1 MPRRKKKVKHR
12 PKDPKWHA
20 RRILEHKTQDNTPGL
35 PPIVSSGDGGQ
46 PLFAFLSS
54 NKFTT
59 RKSKIAAIDFYTQ
72 YVNDHLESD
81 DTTAGAFRITCSQEP
96 DLSFEYVRPAWN
108 MKAAID
114 HTFRKLKNGIGNKRL
129 QEVYNRHKALHR
141 NGALEVQNLTK
152 IRPLGNTQTSYSP
165 IIDIFDF
172 CEYLQKHMK
181 NDAKRLVKEC
191 HRREEAAALR
201 IQCRWRIRS
210 GKLALHLKKQ
220 AAKEENAEHSY

>member
-72 YVNDHLESD
+72 SG
-81 DTTAGAFRITCSQEP
+81 TI
-96 DLSFEYVRPAWN
+96 
-108 MKAAID
+108 
-114 HTFRKLKNGIGNKRL
+114 
-129 QEVYNRHKALHR
+129 
-141 NGALEVQNLTK
+141 
-152 IRPLGNTQTSYSP
+152 YSP
-165 IIDIFDF
+165 PS
-172 CEYLQKHMK
+172 Y
-181 NDAKRLVKEC
+181 DA
-191 HRREEAAALR
+191 HFPSA
-201 IQCRWRIRS
+201 IMS
-210 GKLALHLKKQ
+210 
-220 AAKEENAEHSY
+220 S

>member
-81 DTTAGAFRITCSQEP
+81 DTTAGAFRITCSQAYY
-96 DLSFEYVRPAWN
+96 S
-108 MKAAID
+108 
-114 HTFRKLKNGIGNKRL
+114 IGM
-129 QEVYNRHKALHR
+129 E
-141 NGALEVQNLTK
+141 T
-152 IRPLGNTQTSYSP
+152 
-165 IIDIFDF
+165 
-172 CEYLQKHMK
+172 
-181 NDAKRLVKEC
+181 
-191 HRREEAAALR
+191 
-201 IQCRWRIRS
+201 
-210 GKLALHLKKQ
+210 
-220 AAKEENAEHSY
+220 

>member
-81 DTTAGAFRITCSQEP
+81 LRMI
-96 DLSFEYVRPAWN
+96 
-108 MKAAID
+108 
-114 HTFRKLKNGIGNKRL
+114 
-129 QEVYNRHKALHR
+129 
-141 NGALEVQNLTK
+141 
-152 IRPLGNTQTSYSP
+152 
-165 IIDIFDF
+165 
-172 CEYLQKHMK
+172 LQK
-181 NDAKRLVKEC
+181 C
-191 HRREEAAALR
+191 
-201 IQCRWRIRS
+201 
-210 GKLALHLKKQ
+210 KLMVYTYVFSVSLLHFV
-220 AAKEENAEHSY
+220 